1 MGRVTFD
8 NFRDKFL
15 NIEFPTVLQIPTF
28 LEIDV
33 YDDVLSFSLTN
44 KSNNIGFGTDVSDN
58 EKDISEFITETGNYE
73 IEINTQSDGVLIKD
87 IEIQD
92 VRTTLVFNKIDFD
105 FELRRVDNEG
115 NRISNTATEN
125 LAETFVSTDNVRIL
139 FFQLENYDL
148 QNDGNSCGDIIW
160 EVEGETDNDGTVI
173 EQNNGEEDVY
183 EFIPNPIN
191 RPNQAGNGSR
201 QPNIPI
207 GYTVNCTILGLKRSF
222 ELEQDG
228 KSVLRQEYIDY
239 GTNWQPTRAEIF
251 ADNGDWNT
259 GNYSTNA
266 DFNTDAANYPYNSGY
281 IAARGQ
287 NRFQEIWDQ
296 LLINYSNFCT
306 QAGINNNGLT
316 VNSSYRNPQRNNA
329 VGSVLINSNHT
340 IGHAMDISL
349 VGPRTS
355 QRWNFLHN
363 AGEQING
370 VNAICEIGP
379 TQVSCDNPNVSHV
392 HLAW

>member
-1 MGRVTFD
+1 MGKITFVNYPD
-8 NFRDKFL
+8 VFMNIKFPKV
-15 NIEFPTVLQIPTF
+15 IQIPVY

-33 YDDVLSFSLTN
+33 YDDVISFSLTN
-44 KSNNIGFGTDVSDN
+44 KSNNVGFGTDVSNN
-58 EKDISEFITETGNYE
+58 EKNIMEFISETGSYE
-73 IEINTQSDGVLIKD
+73 IEINTQSDGVLTKD
-87 IEIQD
+87 IEISD
-92 VRTTLVFNKIDFD
+92 LNTTLIFNKIDYD
-105 FELRRVDNEG
+105 FELRRIDNER
-115 NRISNTATEN
+115 NQISNSATEN
-125 LAETFVSTDNVRIL
+125 LAETFVSTDSIRML
-139 FFQLENYDL
+139 FFQLEN
-148 QNDGNSCGDIIW
+148 DGNSCSDIIW
-160 EVEGETDNDGTVI
+160 EVEGETENDGTVT
-173 EQNNGEEDVY
+173 EQNNGEEDIY

-191 RPNQAGNGSR
+191 RPNQAGNASR
-201 QPNIPI
+201 QPNTPI
-207 GYTVNCTILGLKRSF
+207 RYTINCTILGLKRSF

-259 GNYSTNA
+259 GNYSTNG
-266 DFNTDAANYPYNSGY
+266 DFNVDAANYPYDSGY

-296 LLINYSNFCT
+296 LLINYGNFCA

-340 IGHAMDISL
+340 IGHAMDVSL
-349 VGPRTS
+349 VGQRTS

-370 VNAICEIGP
+370 VNAICEIGS
-379 TQVSCDNPNVSHV
+379 TQVSCDNPNISHV